1 MKTSSVYITVL
12 ISTFF
17 WGANF
22 ALALPILR
30 DIPPLWAAALRFS
43 LAALIMIIYA
53 AWRKEDLLTALRR
66 HAAVYLLIGA
76 IGIGGFNLLFFAAM
90 RTASAGDAALIMG
103 TNPLL
108 TTLLAVIALG
118 ERPSA
123 SLLISLPLALI
134 GVIIVISGGDI
145 AHLMHIKIVSGD
157 WLMIGANIAWAFYN
171 VISRSAMP
179 KLSAL
184 TNTTWVMTAG
194 AIMLLAVAFSSTQ
207 QLVMPGIHAALS
219 LLLMATG
226 GTVLAYLFWNTGI
239 AHLGASRTALFMN
252 LIPVFALLVVAIMGQ
267 WPSGVQLVG
276 GALVITGVSITMLAP
291 KKAVRSELASRS

>member
-1 MKTSSVYITVL
+1 MKTRSVYLVVL

-22 ALALPILR
+22 ALAGPILH

-43 LAALIMIIYA
+43 LAALIMVMYA
-53 AWRKEDLLTALRR
+53 LWRKEDLLSALRR
-66 HAAVYLLIGA
+66 HAAIYLLIGA
-76 IGIGGFNLLFFAAM
+76 VGICGFNLLFFAAM
-90 RTASAGDAALIMG
+90 RTASAGDAALIMA

-108 TTLLAVIALG
+108 TTLLAAVALG

-123 SLLISLPLALI
+123 KLLISLPLALF
-134 GVIIVISGGDI
+134 GVIVVISGGDLK
-145 AHLMHIKIVSGD
+145 HLMHLQIVQGD
-157 WLMIGANIAWAFYN
+157 ILMLGANVAWAFYN

-184 TNTTWVMTAG
+184 TNTAWVMTAG
-194 AIMLLAVAFSSTQ
+194 AVMLLGTALFSTQ
-207 QLVMPGIHAALS
+207 ILVAPGINAGIA

-239 AHLGASRTALFMN
+239 AHLGAGGTALFMN
-252 LIPVFALLVVAIMGQ
+252 LIPVFALLVVAIMGKL
-267 WPSGVQLVG
+267 PSGVQLVG
-276 GALVITGVSITMLAP
+276 GALVIAGVSITMLSP
-291 KKAVRSELASRS
+291 KKQNSTPLAS